1 VFEGDDRGIRRLG
14 KVGNI
19 VNALKCLGTEL
30 EQKKKKKNRENKSRK
45 TSLKGLVDPRGE
57 PATVFVVL
65 MKNNKIVSI

>member
-14 KVGNI
+14 KDGNI
-19 VNALKCLGTEL
+19 LNALKCLRTEL
-30 EQKKKKKNRENKSRK
+30 KKKKTEK

-57 PATVFVVL
+57 PATVFVVF